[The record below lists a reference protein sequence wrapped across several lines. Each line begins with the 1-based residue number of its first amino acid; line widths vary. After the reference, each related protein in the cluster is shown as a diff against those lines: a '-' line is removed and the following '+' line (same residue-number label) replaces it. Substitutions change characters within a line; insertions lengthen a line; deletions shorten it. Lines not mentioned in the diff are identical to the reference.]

1 MIVRS
6 TTGGPIFVS
15 PDKSRGDVSDVTD
28 VTDVSDVS
36 TVTVWSMYTP
46 PQWFMIYQIYAVQC
60 SYAGHLK
67 IRCTNFFGY
76 DNFKKELKKK
86 NSFFLKKQS

>member
-15 PDKSRGDVSDVTD
+15 PDKSMGDVTEVSDVTDVTD

-36 TVTVWSMYTP
+36 NVTVWSTRRHGGP
-46 PQWFMIYQIYAVQC
+46 
-60 SYAGHLK
+60 
-67 IRCTNFFGY
+67 
-76 DNFKKELKKK
+76 
-86 NSFFLKKQS
+86 

>member
-15 PDKSRGDVSDVTD
+15 PDKSMGDVTD

-36 TVTVWSMYTP
+36 NVTVWSTRRHGGP
-46 PQWFMIYQIYAVQC
+46 
-60 SYAGHLK
+60 
-67 IRCTNFFGY
+67 
-76 DNFKKELKKK
+76 
-86 NSFFLKKQS
+86 

>member
-15 PDKSRGDVSDVTD
+15 PDKSRGDVTDVTD
-28 VTDVSDVS
+28 VTDVSN
-36 TVTVWSMYTP
+36 VTMVYTP
-46 PQWFMIYQIYAVQC
+46 PRWFMIYQIYAVQC

-67 IRCTNFFGY
+67 KRCANFFGH
-76 DNFKKELKKK
+76 DNFKK
-86 NSFFLKKQS
+86 